1 MELFEPRIRLPL
13 RKLMKENKL
22 IEMYNKV
29 ESQTRVMQE
38 MINELGQTRNIVIS
52 LLEIVKR
59 FKEYEPIIKQLED
72 ERKADSEKA
81 KG

>member
-1 MELFEPRIRLPL
+1 
-13 RKLMKENKL
+13 MKENKL
-22 IEMYNKV
+22 IEMQNKIQ
-29 ESQTRVMQE
+29 SQTRVMQE

>member
-1 MELFEPRIRLPL
+1 MELFEPKIRLPL
-13 RKLMKENKL
+13 RKHMKESKL
-22 IEMYNKV
+22 IEMQNKI

-59 FKEYEPIIKQLED
+59 LEEYKPIIKQLED

>member
-1 MELFEPRIRLPL
+1 
-13 RKLMKENKL
+13 MKESKL
-22 IEMYNKV
+22 IQMQNKV
-29 ESQTRVMQE
+29 ESQTRMMQQI
-38 MINELGQTRNIVIS
+38 INELGQTRQIVIS

-59 FKEYEPIIKQLED
+59 LKEYEPIIKQLED

>member
-1 MELFEPRIRLPL
+1 
-13 RKLMKENKL
+13 MKESKL
-22 IEMYNKV
+22 IEMQNKI

-52 LLEIVKR
+52 LLEIVTR
-59 FKEYEPIIKQLED
+59 LEEYKPIIKQLED

>member
-1 MELFEPRIRLPL
+1 
-13 RKLMKENKL
+13 MKENKL
-22 IEMYNKV
+22 IEMYNKI

-52 LLEIVKR
+52 LLEIVKK

>member
-1 MELFEPRIRLPL
+1 
-13 RKLMKENKL
+13 MKESKL
-22 IEMYNKV
+22 IEMNNKI
-29 ESQTRVMQE
+29 ESQTRVMQQI
-38 MINELGQTRNIVIS
+38 INELGQTRQIVIS

>member
-29 ESQTRVMQE
+29 ESLTRVMQE

>member
-1 MELFEPRIRLPL
+1 
-13 RKLMKENKL
+13 MKESKL
-22 IEMYNKV
+22 IEMHNKV
-29 ESQTRVMQE
+29 ESQTRVMQQI
-38 MINELGQTRNIVIS
+38 INELGQTRQIVIS

>member
-1 MELFEPRIRLPL
+1 
-13 RKLMKENKL
+13 MKESKL
-22 IEMYNKV
+22 IEMQNKI

-38 MINELGQTRNIVIS
+38 MINELGQTRQIVIS

>member
-1 MELFEPRIRLPL
+1 
-13 RKLMKENKL
+13 
-22 IEMYNKV
+22 
-29 ESQTRVMQE
+29 MQE
-38 MINELGQTRNIVIS
+38 MINELGQTRHIVIS
-52 LLEIVKR
+52 LLEIVKK

>member
-1 MELFEPRIRLPL
+1 
-13 RKLMKENKL
+13 MKENKL
-22 IEMYNKV
+22 IEMSNKI

-38 MINELGQTRNIVIS
+38 MINALEQTRHIVIS
-52 LLEIVKR
+52 LLEIVKK

>member
-1 MELFEPRIRLPL
+1 MELFEPKIRPQL
-13 RKLMKENKL
+13 RKLMKESKL
-22 IEMYNKV
+22 IEMSNKI

-38 MINELGQTRNIVIS
+38 MINALSQTRNIVIS
-52 LLEIVKR
+52 LLEIVKK

>member
-1 MELFEPRIRLPL
+1 
-13 RKLMKENKL
+13 MKENKL

-29 ESQTRVMQE
+29 ETQTRVMQE

>member
-1 MELFEPRIRLPL
+1 
-13 RKLMKENKL
+13 MKENKL

>member
-1 MELFEPRIRLPL
+1 MELFERRIRLPL
-13 RKLMKENKL
+13 RKYMKESKL
-22 IEMYNKV
+22 IEMQNKI

-59 FKEYEPIIKQLED
+59 LEEYKPIIKQLED

>member
-22 IEMYNKV
+22 IEMYNKI

>member
-22 IEMYNKV
+22 IEMYNKI

-59 FKEYEPIIKQLED
+59 FKEYEPIIKQLQD
-72 ERKADSEKA
+72 EREADTKKTSE
-81 KG
+81 

>member
-1 MELFEPRIRLPL
+1 
-13 RKLMKENKL
+13 
-22 IEMYNKV
+22 
-29 ESQTRVMQE
+29 

-59 FKEYEPIIKQLED
+59 LEEYKPIIKQLED

>member
-1 MELFEPRIRLPL
+1 
-13 RKLMKENKL
+13 MKESKL
-22 IEMYNKV
+22 IEMQNKI
-29 ESQTRVMQE
+29 ESQTRVMQQ

-59 FKEYEPIIKQLED
+59 LEEYKPIIKQLED